1 MIDQVWLLVG
11 AVGSL
16 VVGCSNS
23 TQSTQA
29 ITAKIAQLGGPVGTI
44 PGMMPMRLCTNNI
57 FTGSN
62 SAAVVHTSDDIVV
75 GPLRSLRD
83 AAPGSSASSVLVPDT
98 SRCGLRNQGP
108 VDRCNGCKQ
117 LDCPT
122 GELAIAAG

>member
-75 GPLRSLRD
+75 GPLRS
-83 AAPGSSASSVLVPDT
+83 ASRRCARQLSLISTRPRHLTVWLT
-98 SRCGLRNQGP
+98 ESRSR
-108 VDRCNGCKQ
+108 
-117 LDCPT
+117 
-122 GELAIAAG
+122 